1 MKNIKKNAF
10 YAQSGGVTSVINA
23 SACGVIQAA
32 RKHKK
37 YINKLY
43 AGRNGILGA
52 LNQDLIDT
60 SFESNSDIENLK
72 YTPGGIFGSCRYKL
86 EDYKK
91 NEVDYE
97 KILKVFKAHNIGY
110 FFYNGGGDSQDTT
123 NKISEYCSKKGFY
136 IKCI

>member
-1 MKNIKKNAF
+1 MKNIKKRNAF

-23 SACGVIQAA
+23 SACGVIQAV

-43 AGRNGILGA
+43 AGRNGIVGA

-60 SFESNSDIENLK
+60 SYESNSAVENLK

-86 EDYKK
+86 T
-91 NEVDYE
+91 
-97 KILKVFKAHNIGY
+97 L
-110 FFYNGGGDSQDTT
+110 
-123 NKISEYCSKKGFY
+123 
-136 IKCI
+136 